1 MLLVASLDEGEY
13 TMEKKNSIKMTMDE
27 RLNTIRAGVLGA
39 NDGVLTVVGVLFSV
53 AAATNNHFAIFI
65 AGLSDLLAC
74 ALSMASGEY
83 ASVSSQTDSEKVV
96 VAKEQQLLNDDFA
109 GQKRIVTNFYVDRG
123 VSQHTAEKIA
133 DELLT
138 KKPLETVLS
147 VKYDFTLGHYMNPWS
162 AAWSSL
168 FSAAIGG
175 IFPLAALVFV
185 TGHYQFVATIG
196 ATVVAVGLTGFL
208 SAKISNGLIKRAII
222 RNIIIGLVTVAIH
235 FGVGKLF

>member
-83 ASVSSQTDSEKVV
+83 
-96 VAKEQQLLNDDFA
+96 
-109 GQKRIVTNFYVDRG
+109 
-123 VSQHTAEKIA
+123 H
-133 DELLT
+133 
-138 KKPLETVLS
+138 LS
-147 VKYDFTLGHYMNPWS
+147 VHKL
-162 AAWSSL
+162 
-168 FSAAIGG
+168 I
-175 IFPLAALVFV
+175 
-185 TGHYQFVATIG
+185 
-196 ATVVAVGLTGFL
+196 
-208 SAKISNGLIKRAII
+208 AK
-222 RNIIIGLVTVAIH
+222 
-235 FGVGKLF
+235 KLLLRKNNNC